1 MPEGTVDGMIST
13 QEDTTGLPIN
23 QAQEF
28 MAFRVHSLEEEEE
41 EERQNV
47 MVRGV
52 TNGGLSHGN
61 PHDNKQPTP
70 NHQDQSKSWMG
81 FGS

>member
-1 MPEGTVDGMIST
+1 MPTTPRTKST
-13 QEDTTGLPIN
+13 E
-23 QAQEF
+23 EE
-28 MAFRVHSLEEEEE
+28 EEEEE

-61 PHDNKQPTP
+61 PHDNKQTYT
-70 NHQDQSKSWMG
+70 
-81 FGS
+81 